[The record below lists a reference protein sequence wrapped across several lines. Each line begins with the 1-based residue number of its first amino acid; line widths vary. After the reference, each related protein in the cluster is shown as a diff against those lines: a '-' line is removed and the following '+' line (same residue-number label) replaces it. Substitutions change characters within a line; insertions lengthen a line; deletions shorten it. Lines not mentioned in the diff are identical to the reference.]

1 MEGEARFLFEG
12 RRPMSDE
19 EAAQEAL
26 IRWGEMGAVLR
37 RSLDLVA
44 QGLKPF
50 AVGKSDGVLF
60 EPLGQ
65 GQSWEEAFRDAAQE
79 ANLSRRLRF

>member
-1 MEGEARFLFEG
+1 
-12 RRPMSDE
+12 MSDE

-26 IRWGEMGAVLR
+26 IRWGERGAVLR

-60 EPLGQ
+60 EPIGQ
-65 GQSWEEAFRDAAQE
+65 GQSWEEAFRDAARQ
-79 ANLSRRLRF
+79 ADSLLRRLRF

>member
-1 MEGEARFLFEG
+1 MT
-12 RRPMSDE
+12 DE

-65 GQSWEEAFRDAAQE
+65 GQSWEEAFRDAARQ
-79 ANLSRRLRF
+79 ADSLLRRLRF